1 MIEYNV
7 EKKKVEEAIQQV
19 YRDFALKYGEIQ
31 KSELSEVEKLEQIDY
46 LLEVAISKDEI
57 LRNTRSLSEL
67 SSQDKEDL
75 EIKEESETK
84 KVDTNVIDTLVSVY
98 AKRAKIP
105 SNRINGM
112 GILDGITL
120 RGEEELEEIDTSA
133 FEEEL
138 RQYFTEHYFDLLSNG
153 YNNFLSDVTEV
164 SDNTSSKNG
173 ELIEMAIKHGLDPK
187 KFNCFGYQLTVQ
199 DGLVAEEDSILGS
212 SNIFYASPEAINKRI
227 YDLYS
232 ETLFQEQK
240 SNGKDFFLNDGRKLK
255 NVYITYAE
263 KNEIEIQDKDV
274 LEELPIDMNKVQ
286 GIATYINR
294 VLNENGTIS
303 NDMTEEFTDE
313 IQKDYSK
320 IMNLTSF
327 NFGELETVKRVS
339 NDSYMSLYLNIN
351 DDNIIK
357 KDEFSPDIAY
367 GTPEYLKGEYQ
378 RVMSEIARLS
388 HTDAFKEGDF
398 FDVEEVNKQK
408 EALRR
413 YITENGIEG
422 IDISIPEVKIDHQR
436 TEMIANAILSKYGGK
451 YEDKE
456 GMKAKILKKIED
468 RYPEMF
474 YERQVIGLN
483 DLVGEELKEMGK
495 SFVDERLYMQ
505 KDFVYIGDHMGF
517 DTQCLYATPEAL
529 LDKIAA
535 LDEKISTSDF
545 SSDEKRIRET
555 LANYAKDNKFKIE
568 IPDVKSVEQ
577 RRKQEQDIFSFKGS
591 ELTFFDRDMLPD
603 DPTARPKIELEDTM
617 FDAIYKIS
625 EGVPGAMVGITK
637 LMESDE
643 AGFMLLL
650 GLDDMNI
657 RGSQVWEAYKYLY
670 NEDAK
675 KFAKAVKNRDKNMVD
690 FINQEMASV
699 GGEKAV
705 TGGASFDRNKN
716 PNKYRFTELEVEQL
730 KTQKQERIEKQRKA
744 REKMIANSPVK
755 KKSLGQKKREER
767 DAKRKAYRERLIA
780 MGKKSIGD
788 LDEELTDLQA
798 KEQQA
803 KELCEQYEE
812 QLGGKNARKNKRIF

>member
-413 YITENGIEG
+413 YITENRIEG

-812 QLGGKNARKNKRIF
+812 QLSEKNGQEL

>member
-812 QLGGKNARKNKRIF
+812 QLSEKNGQEL

>member
-339 NDSYMSLYLNIN
+339 NYSYMSLYLNIN

-812 QLGGKNARKNKRIF
+812 QLSEKNGQEL

>member
-227 YDLYS
+227 YDLYC

-812 QLGGKNARKNKRIF
+812 QLSEKNGQEL

>member
-1 MIEYNV
+1 MMIEYNV

-456 GMKAKILKKIED
+456 GMKAKILKKIEY

-812 QLGGKNARKNKRIF
+812 QLSEKNGQEL

>member
-1 MIEYNV
+1 MMIEYNV

-812 QLGGKNARKNKRIF
+812 QLSEKNGQEL

>member
-812 QLGGKNARKNKRIF
+812 QLSEKNGREL

>member
-1 MIEYNV
+1 
-7 EKKKVEEAIQQV
+7 
-19 YRDFALKYGEIQ
+19 
-31 KSELSEVEKLEQIDY
+31 
-46 LLEVAISKDEI
+46 
-57 LRNTRSLSEL
+57 
-67 SSQDKEDL
+67 
-75 EIKEESETK
+75 
-84 KVDTNVIDTLVSVY
+84 
-98 AKRAKIP
+98 
-105 SNRINGM
+105 
-112 GILDGITL
+112 
-120 RGEEELEEIDTSA
+120 
-133 FEEEL
+133 
-138 RQYFTEHYFDLLSNG
+138 
-153 YNNFLSDVTEV
+153 
-164 SDNTSSKNG
+164 
-173 ELIEMAIKHGLDPK
+173 
-187 KFNCFGYQLTVQ
+187 
-199 DGLVAEEDSILGS
+199 
-212 SNIFYASPEAINKRI
+212 
-227 YDLYS
+227 
-232 ETLFQEQK
+232 
-240 SNGKDFFLNDGRKLK
+240 
-255 NVYITYAE
+255 
-263 KNEIEIQDKDV
+263 
-274 LEELPIDMNKVQ
+274 
-286 GIATYINR
+286 
-294 VLNENGTIS
+294 
-303 NDMTEEFTDE
+303 
-313 IQKDYSK
+313 
-320 IMNLTSF
+320 
-327 NFGELETVKRVS
+327 
-339 NDSYMSLYLNIN
+339 
-351 DDNIIK
+351 
-357 KDEFSPDIAY
+357 
-367 GTPEYLKGEYQ
+367 
-378 RVMSEIARLS
+378 MSEIARLS

-812 QLGGKNARKNKRIF
+812 QLSEKNGQEL

>member
-232 ETLFQEQK
+232 ATLFQEQK

-812 QLGGKNARKNKRIF
+812 QLSEKNGQEL

>member
-422 IDISIPEVKIDHQR
+422 IDISIPELKIDHQR

-812 QLGGKNARKNKRIF
+812 QLSEKNGQEL

>member
-327 NFGELETVKRVS
+327 
-339 NDSYMSLYLNIN
+339 SYMSLYLNIN

-812 QLGGKNARKNKRIF
+812 QLSEKNGQEL

>member
-294 VLNENGTIS
+294 VLNENGTKS

-812 QLGGKNARKNKRIF
+812 QLSEKNGQEL

>member
-803 KELCEQYEE
+803 KEICEQYEE
-812 QLGGKNARKNKRIF
+812 QLSEKNGQEL

>member
-767 DAKRKAYRERLIA
+767 DAKRKAYRKRLIA

-812 QLGGKNARKNKRIF
+812 QLSEKNGQEL

>member
-744 REKMIANSPVK
+744 REKMISNCPVK

-812 QLGGKNARKNKRIF
+812 QLSEKNGQEL

>member
-529 LDKIAA
+529 LYKIAA

-812 QLGGKNARKNKRIF
+812 QLSEKNGQEL

>member
-303 NDMTEEFTDE
+303 NEDID
-313 IQKDYSK
+313 K
-320 IMNLTSF
+320 LA
-327 NFGELETVKRVS
+327 
-339 NDSYMSLYLNIN
+339 
-351 DDNIIK
+351 IK
-357 KDEFSPDIAY
+357 KLESIIF
-367 GTPEYLKGEYQ
+367 EL
-378 RVMSEIARLS
+378 
-388 HTDAFKEGDF
+388 TDSLGKK
-398 FDVEEVNKQK
+398 NIK
-408 EALRR
+408 EALDVMHNLI
-413 YITENGIEG
+413 YSKEPIQKIFITLYNHFKKLYFVTLAQKENRDIIQVLNLKPNQTFLVNKYKMQAKYFKQRELEKILQELIDLDFYYKIGQ
-422 IDISIPEVKIDHQR
+422 IDIQVGLE
-436 TEMIANAILSKYGGK
+436 AILCTYCS
-451 YEDKE
+451 
-456 GMKAKILKKIED
+456 
-468 RYPEMF
+468 
-474 YERQVIGLN
+474 
-483 DLVGEELKEMGK
+483 
-495 SFVDERLYMQ
+495 
-505 KDFVYIGDHMGF
+505 
-517 DTQCLYATPEAL
+517 
-529 LDKIAA
+529 
-535 LDEKISTSDF
+535 
-545 SSDEKRIRET
+545 
-555 LANYAKDNKFKIE
+555 
-568 IPDVKSVEQ
+568 
-577 RRKQEQDIFSFKGS
+577 
-591 ELTFFDRDMLPD
+591 
-603 DPTARPKIELEDTM
+603 
-617 FDAIYKIS
+617 
-625 EGVPGAMVGITK
+625 
-637 LMESDE
+637 
-643 AGFMLLL
+643 
-650 GLDDMNI
+650 
-657 RGSQVWEAYKYLY
+657 
-670 NEDAK
+670 
-675 KFAKAVKNRDKNMVD
+675 
-690 FINQEMASV
+690 
-699 GGEKAV
+699 
-705 TGGASFDRNKN
+705 
-716 PNKYRFTELEVEQL
+716 
-730 KTQKQERIEKQRKA
+730 
-744 REKMIANSPVK
+744 
-755 KKSLGQKKREER
+755 
-767 DAKRKAYRERLIA
+767 
-780 MGKKSIGD
+780 
-788 LDEELTDLQA
+788 
-798 KEQQA
+798 
-803 KELCEQYEE
+803 
-812 QLGGKNARKNKRIF
+812 

>member
-675 KFAKAVKNRDKNMVD
+675 KFAETVKNRDKNMVD
-690 FINQEMASV
+690 LIC
-699 GGEKAV
+699 
-705 TGGASFDRNKN
+705 
-716 PNKYRFTELEVEQL
+716 
-730 KTQKQERIEKQRKA
+730 
-744 REKMIANSPVK
+744 REKCLLLW
-755 KKSLGQKKREER
+755 KSTE
-767 DAKRKAYRERLIA
+767 AVAV
-780 MGKKSIGD
+780 SIIRGD
-788 LDEELTDLQA
+788 
-798 KEQQA
+798 
-803 KELCEQYEE
+803 
-812 QLGGKNARKNKRIF
+812 

>member
-138 RQYFTEHYFDLLSNG
+138 RQYFTEQYFDLLSNG

-767 DAKRKAYRERLIA
+767 DAKRKAYRERLIT

-812 QLGGKNARKNKRIF
+812 QLSEKNGQEL

>member
-1 MIEYNV
+1 MNIV
-7 EKKKVEEAIQQV
+7 RHKHVAQKKVEEAIQQV

-812 QLGGKNARKNKRIF
+812 QLSEKNGQEL

>member
-75 EIKEESETK
+75 KIKEESETK

-812 QLGGKNARKNKRIF
+812 QLSEKNGQEL